1 MKMENFVDLKQNERL
16 SWLLGFI
23 ISDKDKVFGD

>member
-1 MKMENFVDLKQNERL
+1 MKMENFVDWKQNESL
-16 SWLLGFI
+16 YWLLGFI